1 MKIYVIRH
9 GQTDWN
15 LEGRM
20 LTLEDIPLNENGIT
34 QAKKAKEIVD
44 NLDYDLVI
52 SSPLK
57 RTYQT
62 AQIINQTNNKNII
75 VDDRI
80 IERDAGPLSGLYTS
94 EDIFKDYWKIDKNN
108 LKYEGPES
116 IEHLVNRVYDFIN
129 YVKKEYSNKNILI
142 VTHNG
147 VCRMIRAYFEGT
159 KINEDIRGLGQ
170 DNCEIRMYKI

>member
-57 RTYQT
+57 RTY
-62 AQIINQTNNKNII
+62 
-75 VDDRI
+75 
-80 IERDAGPLSGLYTS
+80 
-94 EDIFKDYWKIDKNN
+94 
-108 LKYEGPES
+108 
-116 IEHLVNRVYDFIN
+116 
-129 YVKKEYSNKNILI
+129 
-142 VTHNG
+142 
-147 VCRMIRAYFEGT
+147 
-159 KINEDIRGLGQ
+159 
-170 DNCEIRMYKI
+170 